1 MKLPHW
7 LRGNVFVLSVTQ
19 TIFVSANTLWI
30 MFFPLWLSFL
40 GVDDIGVGLIFTVGT
55 TVSALSIFTGG
66 KLADVHGRRK
76 IIIIGSL
83 IYTPSTLFVLF
94 LRNIFGSTLGYLTYC
109 LGTGLA
115 APAITAMLMESSPQG
130 TRGTSYAFASRVL
143 PSLPPALLAPLGG
156 YLFDKKMYDL
166 SLLIAFFSFTAI
178 TLIYLAFLKETLLKN
193 ENIKTFTHK
202 RSSFNI
208 LDKFLILI
216 ITAFGIDILT
226 TRGIN
231 WYVPL
236 FLKKFGYTAFRYGI
250 LISASTIA
258 ITIGSFVSGKLVD
271 RIGPVRT
278 ATIDWILVAIV
289 IYLFAVMPSCF
300 TVTVLLYTVWKFV
313 GMISYAAPA
322 LLINDHYD
330 QKERGTAMGVYT
342 SLTRLVTLI
351 GPPLTT
357 YALFFGSRAPFV
369 FKSVLAL
376 VSIIALHIA
385 VRLEK
390 QNKRG

>member
-1 MKLPHW
+1 MKLPLW
-7 LRGNVFVLSVTQ
+7 LRGNVLVLSVTQ

-30 MFFPLWLSFL
+30 VFFPLWLSFL
-40 GVDDIGVGLIFTVGT
+40 GVDDIGIGLIFTVGT
-55 TVSALSIFTGG
+55 TTSALSIFAGG
-66 KLADVHGRRK
+66 RLADVHGRRK
-76 IIIIGSL
+76 VTVIGSL
-83 IYTPSTLFVLF
+83 IYTPSILFILF
-94 LRNIFGSTLGYLTYC
+94 LKNVLGSTLGYLTYC

-115 APAITAMLMESSPQG
+115 APAITVMLMESSPQG

-156 YLFDKKMYDL
+156 YLFDKKMYGF
-166 SLLIAFFSFTAI
+166 SLLIAFFSFI
-178 TLIYLAFLKETLLKN
+178 FVTLIYLVFLKETLLKN
-193 ENIKTFTHK
+193 EGIKTFTHK
-202 RSSFNI
+202 RSSFNV

-236 FLKKFGYTAFRYGI
+236 FLKKFGYSAFRYGI

-258 ITIGSFVSGKLVD
+258 ITIGSFVSGKLTD

-289 IYLFAVMPSCF
+289 IYLFAFMSSCF
-300 TVTVLLYTVWKFV
+300 TVAVLLYAVWKFV

-330 QKERGTAMGVYT
+330 QKKRSTAMGVYT

-357 YALFFGSRAPFV
+357 YALFFGSRTPFI
-369 FKSVLAL
+369 FKSILAL
-376 VSIIALHIA
+376 VSITTLHIA

-390 QNKRG
+390 QK